1 MFLFLPSRLARVLA
15 TFRAR
20 LSLIRLVA
28 ILASWVRRKITRLV
42 RALVRLLP
50 PRARLR
56 GMRLRLRVRR

>member
-50 PRARLR
+50 PRARLP